1 MLFENAPTFA
11 RPATFAD
18 REPRA
23 IADGLERRRKV
34 SASYESRIR
43 ADAERI
49 VRREVADLRA
59 MLEATAGY
67 GQRDR
72 FRAGLDGY
80 YFRDPPGY
88 VREHAQGSLTALM
101 ETIAG
106 LAAAEV
112 DAKLDPDTTRG
123 AVEAYLVRFVAKYLA
138 RSRKQVYGM
147 LKEHGDDFAA
157 PLGDRLDEWEERRPG
172 KIATE
177 ERVEAASAAA
187 KAVWVAAGYNALRW
201 VLLGDS
207 CPICMSLRDRIVH
220 VESPFVAAGE
230 EVPSHFGGAGLMPSG
245 SVYYPPVH
253 AGCDCSIVP
262 TRV

>member
-1 MLFENAPTFA
+1 MLSENAPTFVT
-11 RPATFAD
+11 PPTFAD
-18 REPRA
+18 REHRA

-34 SASYESRIR
+34 SASYEARIR

-59 MLEATAGY
+59 MLEATAGF

-80 YFRDPPGY
+80 YFADPPGY
-88 VREHAQGSLTALM
+88 VREHAQGSLAGLM

-112 DAKLDPDTTRG
+112 DAKLDPDTTRS
-123 AVEAYLVRFVAKYLA
+123 AVDAYLVRFVAKYLA
-138 RSRKQVYGM
+138 RSRKQVYGL
-147 LKEHGDDFAA
+147 LKKHGDDFTA
-157 PLGDRLDEWEERRPG
+157 PLDDRLAEWEERRPG
-172 KIATE
+172 KIGQE

-187 KAVWVAAGYNALRW
+187 KAVWAAAGFNALRW

-230 EVPSHFGGAGLMPSG
+230 EVPSHFGGTGFIPGG
-245 SVYYPPVH
+245 SIQYPPAH